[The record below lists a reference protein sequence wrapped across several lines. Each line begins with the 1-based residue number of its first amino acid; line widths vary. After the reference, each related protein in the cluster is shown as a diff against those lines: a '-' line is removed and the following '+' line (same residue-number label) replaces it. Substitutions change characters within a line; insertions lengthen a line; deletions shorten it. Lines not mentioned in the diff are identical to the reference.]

1 VRARFD
7 AQNAPLDTVVAT
19 QIRLTESPEPAAVVI
34 RLTLQFMS
42 FIKRL
47 LVLLIV
53 ASLAAGGAF
62 YYWAQAPLQLGK
74 PTLDV
79 TIKPYSSVRSVAAQ
93 LHNGGVPVQP
103 LLFNLLARVMDV
115 GTKLKSGNYEFA
127 TGITPIEV
135 MEKLARG
142 DVNQYV
148 VTIIE
153 GWTFK
158 KMRAEID
165 ANPAL
170 RHDTA
175 GLPDADVMQLVGADR
190 AEAEG
195 MFFPDTYLFPKG
207 TSDVDIYKRSYRLMQ
222 KRLDEAWAARA
233 PGLPYTT
240 PYEALI
246 MASLVEKETGQA
258 VERAQVAAVF
268 VNRLR
273 KRMLLQTDPTVI
285 YGMGDLY
292 TGRLRKRDL
301 QTDTPYNTYTRAGLP
316 PTPIALPGVASLAA
330 ALNPAPTDA
339 LYFVARGDGTSHFS
353 TNLQEHNRAVDKYQR
368 GEQ

>member
-1 VRARFD
+1 MSFVKRLF
-7 AQNAPLDTVVAT
+7 LLMIVVA
-19 QIRLTESPEPAAVVI
+19 
-34 RLTLQFMS
+34 
-42 FIKRL
+42 
-47 LVLLIV
+47 V
-53 ASLAAGGAF
+53 AAAGGF
-62 YYWAQAPLQLGK
+62 YYWAKTPMQLAK

-79 TIKPYSSVRSVAAQ
+79 TIKPYSSVRSVATQ
-93 LHNGGVPVQP
+93 LRTGGVPVQP
-103 LLFNLLARVMDV
+103 QLFNLLARLMDV

-127 TGITPIEV
+127 TGISPFDV

-148 VTIIE
+148 VTVIE

-165 ANPAL
+165 ANPAI
-170 RHDTA
+170 RHDTT
-175 GLPDADVMQLVGADR
+175 GLPDADLMQLIGADR
-190 AEAEG
+190 NDAEG
-195 MFFPDTYLFPKG
+195 LFFPDTYLFPKG
-207 TSDVDIYKRSYRLMQ
+207 TSDVDIYKRAYQLMQ
-222 KRLDEAWAARA
+222 RRLAEAWSARA

-258 VERAQVAAVF
+258 AERGEVAAVF

-292 TGRLRKRDL
+292 TGRIRKKDL
-301 QTDTPYNTYTRAGLP
+301 QTDTPYNTYTRPGLP
-316 PTPIALPGVASLAA
+316 PTPIALPGVASLSA
-330 ALNPAPTDA
+330 ALNPAASDA

-353 TNLQEHNRAVDKYQR
+353 SNLQEHNRAVDKYQR

>member
-1 VRARFD
+1 
-7 AQNAPLDTVVAT
+7 
-19 QIRLTESPEPAAVVI
+19 
-34 RLTLQFMS
+34 MS

-47 LVLLIV
+47 FVLLIV
-53 ASLAAGGAF
+53 AALAAGGAF

-79 TIKPYSSVRSVAAQ
+79 TIKPYSSVRSVATQ
-93 LHNGGVPVQP
+93 LRTGGVPVQP

-127 TGITPIEV
+127 TGITPFEV

-158 KMRAEID
+158 KMRAELD

-175 GLPDADVMQLVGADR
+175 GLPDADLMQLVGADR

-207 TSDVDIYKRSYRLMQ
+207 TSDVDIYKRAYRLMQ

-246 MASLVEKETGQA
+246 MASLIEKETGQA
-258 VERAQVAAVF
+258 VERGQVAAVF

-285 YGMGDLY
+285 YGMGSSY
-292 TGRLRKRDL
+292 AGNLRKIDL
-301 QTDTPYNTYTRAGLP
+301 TTDTPFNTYMRPGLP
-316 PTPIALPGVASLAA
+316 PTPIALPGKPALQA
-330 ALNPAPTDA
+330 ALHPAPGNA
-339 LYFVARGDGTSHFS
+339 LYFVARGDGSHVFS
-353 TNLQEHNRAVDKYQR
+353 DTLEEHNRNVQCYQLKR
-368 GEQ
+368 CR